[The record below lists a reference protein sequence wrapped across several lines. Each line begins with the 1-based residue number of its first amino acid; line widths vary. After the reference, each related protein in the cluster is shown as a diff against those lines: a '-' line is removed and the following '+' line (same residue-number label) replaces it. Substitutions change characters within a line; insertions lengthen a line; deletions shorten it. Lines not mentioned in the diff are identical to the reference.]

1 MAKTLEQS
9 RVRTRNI
16 PSTWDE
22 LVTAFLS
29 LRPITSNSAH
39 EKAVIILEKLAV
51 LPNMNKAQSDYFE
64 VLSDLVVKYEDKHWN
79 IDTSDI
85 SVVDTLKSFM
95 EDHKMTGA
103 DLGRLIGGDRTIA
116 SKVLNGKRKLTT
128 EQVKILS
135 KHFKVSA
142 DLFIG

>member
-16 PSTWDE
+16 PSTWNE

-29 LRPITSNSAH
+29 LRPITSNSAR
-39 EKAVIILEKLAV
+39 EKAVKILEKLAV

-64 VLSDLVVKYEDKHWN
+64 VLSDLVAKYEDKHWN
-79 IDTSDI
+79 IDTSGI
-85 SVVDTLKSFM
+85 SVVDILKSLM
-95 EDHKMTGA
+95 EAHDMTA
-103 DLGRLIGGDRTIA
+103 TDLSHLIGNDRTIGC
-116 SKVLNGKRKLTT
+116 KILNGKRKLTT
-128 EQVKILS
+128 EQIKKLS
-135 KHFKVSA
+135 EYFKVSA

>member
-1 MAKTLEQS
+1 MAKALEQP
-9 RVRTRNI
+9 RARTRNI
-16 PSTWDE
+16 PGTWNE

-29 LRPITSNSAH
+29 LRPITSNTAH
-39 EKAVIILEKLAV
+39 EKAVKILEKLAV

-64 VLSDLVVKYEDKHWN
+64 VLSDLVVKYENEHWN

-85 SVVDTLKSFM
+85 SVIDILKSFM
-95 EDHKMTGA
+95 EDHNMSAT
-103 DLGRLIGGDRTIA
+103 DLSHLISNDRTIGC
-116 SKVLNGKRKLTT
+116 KILNGKRKLTT

-135 KHFKVSA
+135 KYFKVSA

>member
-1 MAKTLEQS
+1 MTTATTQP

-16 PSTWDE
+16 PSTWNE

-39 EKAVIILEKLAV
+39 KKAVIILEKLAV

-79 IDTSDI
+79 IDTSNI
-85 SVVDTLKSFM
+85 SVVDILKSFM
-95 EDHKMTGA
+95 EDHKMTA
-103 DLGRLIGGDRTIA
+103 TDLSHLIGNDRTIGCKIL
-116 SKVLNGKRKLTT
+116 SGKRKLTT
-128 EQVKILS
+128 EQIKKLS
-135 KHFKVSA
+135 EHFKVST